1 MLILFIIT
9 SLTWHVEEFT
19 IPVKYKEIFSDLS
32 DVTIP
37 LETLSI
43 GMELGEGK
51 LHQFKANLLLSSN
64 LHVVF
69 SMYIPIIL

>member
-1 MLILFIIT
+1 MWILFIIA

-43 GMELGEGK
+43 GMELGEGNFISASK
-51 LHQFKANLLLSSN
+51 STYYCQ
-64 LHVVF
+64 VT
-69 SMYIPIIL
+69 YT

>member
-1 MLILFIIT
+1 MWILFVIA
-9 SLTWHVEEFT
+9 SLTWHVEEF
-19 IPVKYKEIFSDLS
+19 IVPVKYKEIFSDLS

-51 LHQFKANLLLSSN
+51 FQSQ
-64 LHVVF
+64 
-69 SMYIPIIL
+69 PITVK